1 MSTPSIIERIAYATE
16 ELISAYEDDEYV
28 HQKLMEIH
36 ALFDERYFSNAL
48 DMLQDLKEQI
58 TPTDPEL
65 YTQLENDIS
74 RVVKAKN
81 KVKHDKQVALGQQLD
96 VIAPSLKEEPEKIE
110 EPEPKKRKDT
120 KSVMDTFRPDQ
131 LQVGRKYCVILVN
144 KDSVHR
150 KEKKMKKTYKMLD
163 DGPQI
168 WTLLDVGAVYYTFD
182 TKGDIEKPVSNVAVE
197 DVSLEEVVLK
207 PVPEPPELLD
217 GMLIQVKWEGYP
229 VLTQMYRNVVYAES
243 PIVFV
248 TYNTRTPIGNE
259 PFNPTDPDEQWNYPK
274 YIDLNNVTE
283 IEVLDCGQYADEIKL
298 LKPVRGSKVNICV
311 AKLNTGEVRVLVPDE
326 LSNGDLSRSFDKVA
340 VQEDIVRTDFVE
352 CRVIKVRKTACILEK
367 YGEVPL
373 GCILGVWREADVGE
387 TFESATEGSTEGVT
401 PHLWNCEWE
410 KNKTKFVLDL
420 YYTEIRLPVP
430 KTETWVGTD
439 DEEDDAALEEG
450 ETYDYSGIE
459 YVCKGEAGGE
469 QKTDETVYKLF
480 NKKLNETI
488 FKTAREIHDQI
499 APKFDLFDKRT
510 QIYVLF
516 AKTLW
521 KVVRFNTH
529 DRTYVLE
536 SDDGETTRAHEKDIT
551 PKPVLSYEIRQLVGY
566 NYEFCK
572 VSDVEVMYTLELLD
586 QSAVDIG
593 STDADLDNY
602 VTDITELELDEW
614 CMYKKK
620 IVRLKLENGRPVIEE
635 KPDKRGKMIK
645 HVKIFQSPTKK
656 RPTTVKKSL
665 VTFQPDIATTFVQKR
680 WNGIITKN
688 TRVNVELKD
697 NTMKKGVVVGWR
709 ESDKAEH
716 ATSDKYEIRFDDGSV
731 KWYGLQKIEVV
742 TEAVEELTEK
752 PQDDYIVP
760 SDSASS
766 SESDSDSESDHEIS
780 VENEFEGKLV
790 QVGQVVPLGLQG
802 ERVRD
807 GDDEKIWTIVRDVTA
822 DDLNVKK
829 LQGDQLD
836 LYIIEQNTE
845 QEKMHREDLIK
856 VIEELEGVE
865 LMKGEVFQVELDG
878 NLYKLTSCWRD
889 FQITVPSM
897 CLVFYEPDIVTGIF
911 VYLLSDESYTKY
923 SVMSTDDGLYQLSGG
938 LTVNRSQ
945 IGVYVEPFKK
955 TDTVHL
961 KGSCYEVFK
970 VIAVRGRILDLESTW
985 NPATK
990 FEGVDMSNVFV
1001 STEEYEPKEF
1011 VKVKATNQIYKVYKS
1026 VNNRVSLVG
1035 IKDITFSPSELSPS
1049 DDPSNKG
1056 SSELENSEGSGDSDS
1071 DNDSESSGD
1080 N

>member
-1 MSTPSIIERIAYATE
+1 MSTPSIIERITDAIE

-36 ALFDERYFSNAL
+36 ALFDERFFSNAL

-65 YTQLENDIS
+65 YTLLENDIS

-96 VIAPSLKEEPEKIE
+96 VIAPSLKEEPKKIE
-110 EPEPKKRKDT
+110 EPEPKKRKKT
-120 KSVMDTFRPDQ
+120 KKPVTKAVMDTFRPDQ
-131 LQVGRKYCVILVN
+131 LKVGRKYRVILVN

-150 KEKKMKKTYKMLD
+150 KEKKMKKPYKMLD

-168 WTLLDVGAVYYTFD
+168 WTLQNIGAVYYTFD
-182 TKGDIEKPVSNVAVE
+182 TKGDIEVTGSNVAVE
-197 DVSLEEVVLK
+197 DVTLEEVVLK
-207 PVPEPPELLD
+207 PVPDPPELLD
-217 GMLIQVKWEGYP
+217 GMLIQVKWDGYP

-248 TYNTRTPIGNE
+248 TYNTRTPIGNQ
-259 PFNPTDPDEQWNYPK
+259 PFNPTDPDEQWNYPE

-283 IEVLDCGQYADEIKL
+283 IEFLDCGQYADEIKL
-298 LKPVRGSKVNICV
+298 LKPVKGSKVNVCV
-311 AKLNTGEVRVLVPDE
+311 AKLNTGEVRVLIPDE

-340 VQEDIVRTDFVE
+340 VQEHVESTDFIE
-352 CRVIKVRKTACILEK
+352 CRVIKVGKTACTLEK

-387 TFESATEGSTEGVT
+387 TFESASEGSTEGVT
-401 PHLWNCEWE
+401 PHLWNCEWK
-410 KNKTKFVLDL
+410 KNKTRFVLDL
-420 YYTEIRLPVP
+420 YYTEIRLPSVSEI
-430 KTETWVGTD
+430 ETWDAPSD
-439 DEEDDAALEEG
+439 DEEDDDALEEG

-488 FKTAREIHDQI
+488 YKTAQEIHDQI

-529 DRTYVLE
+529 DRIYILE
-536 SDDGETTRAHEKDIT
+536 SDDGETTRAHEKDIM
-551 PKPVLSYEIRQLVGY
+551 PKPVLSYEIGQLVGY

-572 VSDVEVMYTLELLD
+572 VSEVEVMYTLELLD
-586 QSAVDIG
+586 QSVVDIR
-593 STDADLDNY
+593 STEADLGNY

-614 CMYKKK
+614 CMYKNK
-620 IVRLKLENGRPVIEE
+620 IVRLKLENGRSVIEE
-635 KPDKRGKMIK
+635 KPDKKGKMIK
-645 HVKIFQSPTKK
+645 HVKIFQSPKKK

-665 VTFQPDIATTFVQKR
+665 VTFQPDIATTFVQER

-742 TEAVEELTEK
+742 TEAVEDVEEQPL
-752 PQDDYIVP
+752 DAYNIS

-766 SESDSDSESDHEIS
+766 SESDSDSDSDHEIS
-780 VENEFEGKLV
+780 VDDEFEGKLV
-790 QVGQVVPLGLQG
+790 QVGQVAPLGLRG

-829 LQGDQLD
+829 LKGDQLD

-845 QEKMHREDLIK
+845 QEMMHREDLIK
-856 VIEELEGVE
+856 VIEQLEGVE
-865 LMKGEVFQVELDG
+865 LMKGEVFQAGLDG

-897 CLVFYEPDIVTGIF
+897 CLVFYEPDIVTGKP
-911 VYLLSDESYTKY
+911 VYLLADETYTKHI
-923 SVMSTDDGLYQLSGG
+923 VMSTEGGLYELNGG
-938 LTVNRSQ
+938 LTVNRAE
-945 IGVYVEPFKK
+945 IDVYVEPFKT

-970 VIAVRGRILDLESTW
+970 VTKVKGRTVDLESTW

-990 FEGVDMSNVFV
+990 FEGVDMSNV
-1001 STEEYEPKEF
+1001 SRSSEEYEPKDF
-1011 VKVKATNQIYKVYKS
+1011 VKVKATNQIEKVEKS
-1026 VNNRVSLVG
+1026 KNNRVSLVG
-1035 IKDITFSPSELSPS
+1035 IKDRTFGPSELSPS
-1049 DDPSNKG
+1049 DDPSNKE
-1056 SSELENSEGSGDSDS
+1056 SSDLE
-1071 DNDSESSGD
+1071 DSESGSESGSD
-1080 N
+1080 NE

>member
-1 MSTPSIIERIAYATE
+1 MSTPSIIERITGAIE

-28 HQKLMEIH
+28 HPKLMEIH
-36 ALFDERYFSNAL
+36 ALFDSRRFSNAL
-48 DMLQDLKEQI
+48 DMLQELKEQI

-65 YTQLENDIS
+65 YKLLENDIS

-96 VIAPSLKEEPEKIE
+96 VIAPSLKEEDE
-110 EPEPKKRKDT
+110 EPNTKKRK
-120 KSVMDTFRPDQ
+120 KSDPNEVMDTFRPSQ
-131 LQVGRKYCVILVN
+131 LKLGHEYLVTLVN

-150 KEKKMKKTYKMLD
+150 KEKKMKKAYMMLD
-163 DGPQI
+163 NGPQI
-168 WTLLDVGAVYYTFD
+168 WTLQNMGAVYYTFD
-182 TKGDIEKPVSNVAVE
+182 TKGSIDSLGSNISIE
-197 DVSLEEVVLK
+197 DVTLEEVVLK
-207 PVPEPPELLD
+207 PVPVPPELLD
-217 GMLIQVKWEGYP
+217 GMLIQVKWDGYP
-229 VLTQMYRNVVYAES
+229 LLTQMYRNVVYAES

-259 PFNPTDPDEQWNYPK
+259 PFNPTDPDEQWNYPE

-283 IEVLDCGQYADEIKL
+283 IEVLDCGQYADEIKQ
-298 LKPVRGSKVNICV
+298 LKPTKGSKVNVCV
-311 AKLNTGEVRVLVPDE
+311 AKLSTGEMRVLVPDE
-326 LSNGDLSRSFDKVA
+326 LSNGDLSRSFDTVA
-340 VQEDIVRTDFVE
+340 AQEHVESTDFVE
-352 CRVIKVRKTACILEK
+352 CRVIKVGKTTCTLEK

-373 GCILGVWREADVGE
+373 GCILGVWRNADVGE

-401 PHLWNCEWE
+401 PHLWNCEWK

-420 YYTEIRLPVP
+420 YYTEIRLPSVSEI
-430 KTETWVGTD
+430 ETWDALSD
-439 DEEDDAALEEG
+439 DEEDDDALEKG
-450 ETYDYSGIE
+450 ETYYYSGIE
-459 YVCKGEAGGE
+459 YVCNGEAGGE
-469 QKTDETVYKLF
+469 QKTDETIYELF
-480 NKKLNETI
+480 NKKKNETI
-488 FKTAREIHDQI
+488 YKTAQEIHDQI
-499 APKFDLFDKRT
+499 APKFELFDKHT
-510 QIYVLF
+510 PIYVLF

-529 DRTYVLE
+529 DRTYILE

-551 PKPVLSYEIRQLVGY
+551 PEPVLSYEIGQLVGY

-572 VSDVEVMYTLELLD
+572 VSEVEVTYTLELLD
-586 QSAVDIG
+586 QSAVDIR
-593 STDADLDNY
+593 STEAGLDNY
-602 VTDITELELDEW
+602 VTGITELELDEW

-635 KPDKRGKMIK
+635 KPDKKGKMIK
-645 HVKIFQSPTKK
+645 HVKIFQSPKKK
-656 RPTTVKKSL
+656 RPITVKKSL
-665 VTFQPDIATTFVQKR
+665 VTFEPDIATTFVQEL

-697 NTMKKGVVVGWR
+697 KTMKKGVVIGWR

-716 ATSDKYEIRFDDGSV
+716 ATSDKYEILFDDGSV
-731 KWYGLQKIEVV
+731 KWYGLQKIQVV
-742 TEAVEELTEK
+742 TEAVEVEEK
-752 PQDDYIVP
+752 TQDEYNAP

-766 SESDSDSESDHEIS
+766 SESDSESDSDSEIS
-780 VENEFEGKLV
+780 MDDEFGGKLV
-790 QVGQVVPLGLQG
+790 QVGQVPPLGFQG

-807 GDDEKIWTIVRDVTA
+807 GDDEKIWTIVRNVTA
-822 DDLNVKK
+822 ADLNVEK
-829 LQGDQLD
+829 LKGDELD
-836 LYIIEQNTE
+836 MYIIEQNTE
-845 QEKMHREDLIK
+845 QEMMHREDLIK
-856 VIEELEGVE
+856 VIEQLEGVE
-865 LMKGEVFQVELDG
+865 LMKGEVFQAELDG

-889 FQITVPSM
+889 FEITVPSM
-897 CLVFYEPDIVTGIF
+897 CLVFYEPDIVTGTF
-911 VYLLSDESYTKY
+911 VYLLSDESSYTKY
-923 SVMSTDDGLYQLSGG
+923 SVVSTDDGLYQLSGG

-970 VIAVRGRILDLESTW
+970 VTAVRGRILDLESTW

-990 FEGVDMSNVFV
+990 LEGVDMSNVFV
-1001 STEEYEPKEF
+1001 STEEYEPNEF

-1035 IKDITFSPSELSPS
+1035 LKDRTFSPSELEPS
-1049 DDPSNKG
+1049 DDPSNKESSDLEDSDE
-1056 SSELENSEGSGDSDS
+1056 SSELE
-1071 DNDSESSGD
+1071 DSESGSD